1 MKQISRIAFLFTIL
15 MVAALLILIFG
26 YKKNDY
32 KGRDMAYYN
41 DCLISIYSDY
51 SAGLS
56 EEEIESK
63 YNCEIIFSKD
73 VVSTELTKYY
83 SSGALILDFAPD
95 GEYLGKAVWDDVNE
109 GLIIIQS
116 YTRKSIVI
124 FWLAVLALGYVLLFL
139 VWFFLIRPVTELN
152 NFSAEIAKGNLDV
165 PLPRHKHNLFGGF
178 TESFDIMREE
188 LKAAREREIEAGVT
202 KKEMVAELSH
212 DIKTPIATIQAT
224 CEVLDMKYRRKLQM
238 LEQAEGVEAG
248 SETDSEA
255 KNVSDEAAEV
265 KDTLE
270 KVASMS
276 AKAETV
282 NSLMNNVVH
291 ATLEELDR
299 IEVNPVEN
307 SSDII
312 EEYFNNMKN
321 SGSDSTIILDN
332 HIPRCLVYFD
342 NLRMEQVIDNV
353 IGNSRKYAGTDIHVS
368 FDEVSGSYIRIRIS
382 DSGPGVS
389 EDDLPLITEKYYRGS
404 SAKDKNGYG
413 LGMYLV
419 KLYMEKQGGGI
430 EYYNNN
436 GFTVELLIKKV

>member
-1 MKQISRIAFLFTIL
+1 M
-15 MVAALLILIFG
+15 
-26 YKKNDY
+26 
-32 KGRDMAYYN
+32 
-41 DCLISIYSDY
+41 
-51 SAGLS
+51 
-56 EEEIESK
+56 
-63 YNCEIIFSKD
+63 
-73 VVSTELTKYY
+73 
-83 SSGALILDFAPD
+83 
-95 GEYLGKAVWDDVNE
+95 
-109 GLIIIQS
+109 
-116 YTRKSIVI
+116 
-124 FWLAVLALGYVLLFL
+124 

-188 LKAAREREIEAGVT
+188 LKAAREREIEAGVA

-404 SAKDKNGYG
+404 SVKDKNGYG

>member
-1 MKQISRIAFLFTIL
+1 M
-15 MVAALLILIFG
+15 
-26 YKKNDY
+26 
-32 KGRDMAYYN
+32 
-41 DCLISIYSDY
+41 YSDY
-51 SAGLS
+51 RAGLS
-56 EEEIESK
+56 EEEIETK

-83 SSGALILDFAPD
+83 SSGALILDFIPD
-95 GEYLGKAVWDDVNE
+95 GDYLGKAVWDDVNE
-109 GLIIIQS
+109 GLIKIQN

-124 FWLAVLALGYVLLFL
+124 FWLVVLVLGYILLFL
-139 VWFFLIRPVTELN
+139 IWFFLIKPVTELN

-165 PLPRHKHNLFGGF
+165 PLPIHKHNLFGGF

-188 LKAAREREIEAGVT
+188 LKAAREREIEAGVA

-238 LEQAEGVEAG
+238 LQQDESTEAAGAATDRTSVG
-248 SETDSEA
+248 S
-255 KNVSDEAAEV
+255 EAAEV

-270 KVASMS
+270 KVASIS

-332 HIPRCLVYFD
+332 HIPGCLVYFD
-342 NLRMEQVIDNV
+342 KLRMEQVIDNV
-353 IGNSRKYAGTDIHVS
+353 VGNSRKYAGTDIHVNFS
-368 FDEVSGSYIRIRIS
+368 EVSGGFIKIKIS
-382 DSGPGVS
+382 DSGPGVN
-389 EDDLPLITEKYYRGS
+389 EDDLPLITEKYYRGN
-404 SAKDKNGYG
+404 SAKSQNGYG

-430 EYYNNN
+430 EYYNDH
-436 GFTVELLIKKV
+436 GFTVELLVKKV